1 MPDAHA
7 PFFAAPPSLAE
18 DIGSP
23 SITYEAM
30 TPADADVLAHALAAI
45 DPWAR
50 YAYTPAALNDYLAAT
65 EADAP
70 RFSISVDG
78 KLAGAVGVRSNWLRG
93 PYLQFLGIL
102 PACQHQGIGARTL
115 IRFESEARAAR
126 AQNLWVATSDFN
138 TRALAFYERHGFSRV
153 AVLDGLIGPGAA
165 ELLLR
170 KRLAVS

>member
-1 MPDAHA
+1 
-7 PFFAAPPSLAE
+7 
-18 DIGSP
+18 
-23 SITYEAM
+23 M
-30 TPADADVLAHALAAI
+30 TPANAKVLAQALAEI

-50 YAYTPAALNDYLAAT
+50 YAFTPAALTDYLAAT

-70 RFSISVDG
+70 KFSISADG
-78 KLAGAVGVRSNWLRG
+78 KLAGAVGVRLNWLRG

-102 PACQHQGIGARTL
+102 PAFQHQGIGTQVL
-115 IRFESEARAAR
+115 IRFESDARAAR
-126 AQNLWVATSDFN
+126 DQNLWVATSDFN

-170 KRLAVS
+170 KPLAAP